1 MIASNH
7 LDVVDNFLKRKSVYK
22 GLVCSSWCTALPCDP
37 QNNLRDQQRV
47 TQLLSFFLLFAHF
60 FISLF
65 FVKLWLLVTT
75 SPEFIFMLSSKAGGC
90 GLNLIGANRLI
101 MFDPDWNP
109 ANDEQAMA
117 RVWHDGQKKTC
128 FVYRLVSTGTIE
140 EKVLQRQTHKK
151 ALSSCVV
158 DKEMDVER
166 HFTQGELRDL
176 FVLDEETT
184 SDTHDKYWDPG
195 VECHIQQQHNRHFKA
210 IFPAGAGTTTFLM
223 NPLSAHCTKV
233 GGPLRKS
240 AYPLIRCSG
249 LTQEICALTPQLT
262 RSESRMSLDSI
273 ESAEI
278 NVTMDTDNSS
288 LSQKWRHIAPFFKV
302 VDSKAT
308 CTKCS
313 KTLKA
318 QPGSSSNLKVHY
330 QRYHNAQHND
340 LKAALDG
347 GSRPGRH
354 KSFQDM
360 AGARRQASIEET
372 FKEKFSQKRCLDLY
386 YRSFIGCMKPASET
400 DNEHNR
406 ALWAYACPQFKVP
419 SRRKLTRDI
428 RAMGD
433 QAKAD
438 LTDLLAKQ
446 EFVATTAD
454 SWSASNRAFL
464 GMTVTWLERVTF
476 EGQSAVLGIKEITV
490 SQTGQYLAEAISEL
504 HDDFGIKRKVVST
517 TTDNDAN
524 YISALNHY
532 GALGR
537 DDEQLDVV
545 EVDPEVVQ
553 TNTILVVDAL
563 EEVDQQEEVVHVPK
577 HRRCAAHT
585 VNLLASRDVEKVP
598 GWSAQP
604 RPAFTK
610 PAAKAQGLW
619 NAQNRKTVTANDI
632 KTALGKK
639 LVTPGVTRWNS
650 SHDAYKCLLT
660 EVLDMDKRNNLN
672 QICQRQHPH
681 PLPHITEDDVQI
693 WSEYVKVTAPLAA
706 CLDVLQGEEKA
717 YMGCLLPHLQV
728 LKDSLEALSI
738 DGSIVHAQ
746 NLVASLLQQPSCARK
761 GTKGFD
767 GRFSHLF
774 VDMDLLMATALHPQH
789 KLATVRAICRR
800 QNNDAIC
807 DLVRDKLIRDLLA
820 LVLPDE
826 HLDPA
831 PQQGP
836 QPGSSSTDYLFAME
850 EGQQEEN
857 LEEKIR
863 EEVNNWS
870 RKPLRGN
877 PGLSPNLFPLEFHDA
892 WVTLFLRHNTP
903 LPSFASV
910 EHVFSYGSDI
920 LRPKRSALAAPNFE
934 ALVFMK
940 GNLQILKKA
949 HKISL
954 PSLCERHPG
963 ARTSNGSRLYVSPIA
978 MAAQC

>member
-1 MIASNH
+1 
-7 LDVVDNFLKRKSVYK
+7 
-22 GLVCSSWCTALPCDP
+22 
-37 QNNLRDQQRV
+37 
-47 TQLLSFFLLFAHF
+47 
-60 FISLF
+60 
-65 FVKLWLLVTT
+65 
-75 SPEFIFMLSSKAGGC
+75 
-90 GLNLIGANRLI
+90 
-101 MFDPDWNP
+101 
-109 ANDEQAMA
+109 
-117 RVWHDGQKKTC
+117 
-128 FVYRLVSTGTIE
+128 
-140 EKVLQRQTHKK
+140 
-151 ALSSCVV
+151 
-158 DKEMDVER
+158 
-166 HFTQGELRDL
+166 
-176 FVLDEETT
+176 
-184 SDTHDKYWDPG
+184 
-195 VECHIQQQHNRHFKA
+195 
-210 IFPAGAGTTTFLM
+210 
-223 NPLSAHCTKV
+223 
-233 GGPLRKS
+233 
-240 AYPLIRCSG
+240 
-249 LTQEICALTPQLT
+249 
-262 RSESRMSLDSI
+262 MSLDSI

-302 VDSKAT
+302 VDSNAT

-330 QRYHNAQHND
+330 QRYHDAQHND
-340 LKAALDG
+340 LKAALAG
-347 GSRPGRH
+347 GSRRGRH

-372 FKEKFSQKRCLDLY
+372 FKEKFSQKKCLDLY

-406 ALWAYACPQFKVP
+406 ALWAYACPQFQVP

-476 EGQSAVLGIKEITV
+476 ERQSAVLGIKEITV

-517 TTDNDAN
+517 TTDNGAN
-524 YISALNHY
+524 YISSVETCEKTNRRQQDRKRKSITSVSEVETEVDRKWKETETEALDHY
-532 GALGR
+532 GALGH

-681 PLPHITEDDVQI
+681 PLPHITEYDVQI

-877 PGLSPNLFPLEFHDA
+877 PGLSPNLFPLEFRDA

-903 LPSFASV
+903 LPSSASV
-910 EHVFSYGSDI
+910 ERVFSYGSDI

-949 HKISL
+949 H
-954 PSLCERHPG
+954 E
-963 ARTSNGSRLYVSPIA
+963 VEVEEEDED
-978 MAAQC
+978 

>member
-1 MIASNH
+1 MQLAGDTVTESIMCEKARDIYGDLVQQTAGTS
-7 LDVVDNFLKRKSVYK
+7 KRKRQKLSPPPPPASSSDLQEKSRTNFRMFSWTKNVHTFTQRYLQQDQRSHRAKSKDGEQKCLLDQVYMNTQT
-22 GLVCSSWCTALPCDP
+22 VTSPDMCSWCINTSG
-37 QNNLRDQQRV
+37 QNSIHQSGNNVKMERFLTLQPSGSARDRHTSDANQQS
-47 TQLLSFFLLFAHF
+47 QHSDIH
-60 FISLF
+60 
-65 FVKLWLLVTT
+65 
-75 SPEFIFMLSSKAGGC
+75 
-90 GLNLIGANRLI
+90 
-101 MFDPDWNP
+101 NP
-109 ANDEQAMA
+109 AVNMM
-117 RVWHDGQKKTC
+117 G
-128 FVYRLVSTGTIE
+128 
-140 EKVLQRQTHKK
+140 
-151 ALSSCVV
+151 
-158 DKEMDVER
+158 DVE
-166 HFTQGELRDL
+166 D
-176 FVLDEETT
+176 
-184 SDTHDKYWDPG
+184 S
-195 VECHIQQQHNRHFKA
+195 
-210 IFPAGAGTTTFLM
+210 
-223 NPLSAHCTKV
+223 
-233 GGPLRKS
+233 
-240 AYPLIRCSG
+240 
-249 LTQEICALTPQLT
+249 QEICALTPQLA

-330 QRYHNAQHND
+330 QRYHDAQHND

-347 GSRPGRH
+347 GSRRGRH

-372 FKEKFSQKRCLDLY
+372 FKEKFSQKKCLDLY

-476 EGQSAVLGIKEITV
+476 ERQSAVLGIKEITV

-517 TTDNDAN
+517 TTDNGAN

-619 NAQNRKTVTANDI
+619 NAQNRKTVIANDI

-877 PGLSPNLFPLEFHDA
+877 PGLSPNLFPLEFRDA

-903 LPSFASV
+903 LPSSASV
-910 EHVFSYGSDI
+910 ERVFSYGSDI

-949 HKISL
+949 H
-954 PSLCERHPG
+954 E
-963 ARTSNGSRLYVSPIA
+963 VEEEDED
-978 MAAQC
+978 